1 MNTNTDNKQLTDK
14 DELLAEQ
21 FNNTINQVNQ
31 FLEESQLDLLSI
43 GTTTCSETN
52 YNDAKLNLASAPSKL
67 SKAEKDYYTCQYG
80 ESGYD
85 SYITSKL
92 TNSATAIGKNIT
104 AKINELVLDIE
115 YLNDTYIKTQSSYTY
130 LGKLYEKYKEEE
142 DELNEQ
148 IIEARVN
155 TGDVTTNHRKT
166 YYENKSYDNLNKWY
180 WYFFWFYAIV
190 LLLFIIM
197 LFMYNTTFS
206 ITTKIFT
213 ILLFLL
219 YPFVMTTIYL
229 WLTKKIN
236 EIYEFFH
243 LTL

>member
-1 MNTNTDNKQLTDK
+1 MTTNTDNEQLT
-14 DELLAEQ
+14 EQ
-21 FNNTINQVNQ
+21 INNMINQVDL
-31 FLEESQLDLLSI
+31 FLEQSQLDISSI
-43 GTTTCSETN
+43 TTTCTDTN
-52 YNDAKLNLASAPSKL
+52 YDAAKLNLETAPSKL
-67 SKAEKDYYTCQYG
+67 SKAEKEYYTCKYG
-80 ESGYD
+80 ESGYE
-85 SYITSKL
+85 SYITTKL
-92 TNSATAIGKNIT
+92 TNSANMIGKNIKM
-104 AKINELVLDIE
+104 KISELILDIE
-115 YLNDTYIKTQSSYTY
+115 YLNDTYIKTLSSYTY

-142 DELNEQ
+142 EELNEQ

-197 LFMYNTTFS
+197 LFMYNTTFGFA
-206 ITTKIFT
+206 TKIFI
-213 ILLFLL
+213 ILFFIV
-219 YPFVMTTIYL
+219 YPFVMTSVYL

-243 LTL
+243 LSL